1 MRNSRLL
8 ALAATLAAGCAIFGS
23 AIAQD
28 SMGGFDKAYTNRGN
42 AFGHGLWGNGG
53 GTALPVP
60 DRGSDF
66 GFYYGQPY
74 DGGATLFGT
83 GFWAAE
89 AIARQA
95 ERGGDRGQGRHQ
107 RIGDSDFGRGPLGDA
122 VAGKG
127 DDHGHKP
134 PKDDHGGHKP
144 PKHEHKPHDREKVR
158 YIPYGRTETFLV
170 PRRSTT
176 IVVIEQKRTEELGA
190 LRVTTARRSETFSA
204 VCLDGKGNEH
214 PAILSTGDSGGE
226 AYAGEV
232 FRCEGDRMLRVSYA
246 TGAADIVGSVR
257 TGDGTSY
264 KDCDSGDALIRSD
277 AGDLL
282 CAPKQPMS
290 RKAERDLAHRYG
302 GYDAEI
308 ASGYEDGASY
318 GRGGDVVDLTGLEL
332 TGGVGN

>member
-1 MRNSRLL
+1 MRISRLL
-8 ALAATLAAGCAIFGS
+8 AATVFTLGCATFGP
-23 AIAQD
+23 ATAQD

-42 AFGHGLWGNGG
+42 AFGHGLWGNGR

-95 ERGGDRGQGRHQ
+95 ERGGDRDRRHE
-107 RIGDSDFGRGPLGDA
+107 RLGDRDFGHGPLGDK

-127 DDHGHKP
+127 DHKP

-144 PKHEHKPHDREKVR
+144 PKHEHKPYDKEKVR
-158 YIPYGRTETFLV
+158 YVPYGRTETFLV

-176 IVVIEQKRTEELGA
+176 VVVIQEKRTEELGQ
-190 LRVTTARRSETFSA
+190 LHVTTARRSETFSA
-204 VCLDGKGNEH
+204 ICLDGKGNEH
-214 PAILSTGDSGGE
+214 LAILSTGDSDDD

-232 FRCEGDRMLRVSYA
+232 FRCEGDQMLRVSYDS
-246 TGAADIVGSVR
+246 GAADIVGSVR

-264 KDCDSGDALIRSD
+264 KDCDSGDALIRTGS
-277 AGDLL
+277 GELV
-282 CAPKQPMS
+282 CAAKRPMS
-290 RKAERDLAHRYG
+290 RAAERELAREYG

-308 ASGYEDGASY
+308 AGGYDDGAGY
-318 GRGGDVVDLTGLEL
+318 GPGGDVVDLTGLEL
-332 TGGVGN
+332 TGGIGN